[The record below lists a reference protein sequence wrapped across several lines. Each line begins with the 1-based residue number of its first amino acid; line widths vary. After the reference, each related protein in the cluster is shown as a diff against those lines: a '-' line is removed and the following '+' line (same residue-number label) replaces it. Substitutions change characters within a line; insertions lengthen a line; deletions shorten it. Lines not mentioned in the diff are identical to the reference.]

1 MIKRLHLHFPFRAL
15 WPTCLL
21 VLSLFVVL
29 PAHAQ
34 LLTGGNSAVG
44 LWPSLQVDNEAD
56 QVEDPGPFFLH
67 RMARIISLETGG
79 AHSLGC

>member
-1 MIKRLHLHFPFRAL
+1 MIKRLYLHFPFRAL

-56 QVEDPGPFFLH
+56 QVEDPGPLFSAPYGKDH
-67 RMARIISLETGG
+67 SLETGG